1 MSGPRPRAAAR
12 IKVDGFC
19 LLVTAKRTFDADG
32 WIRLSSD
39 ERMSTLVTPTGLGI
53 EGGVQGAVT
62 NRFGY
67 GFRTPVDQF
76 LMQPMSATVRRE
88 GKREVEFE
96 MRAQL
101 PGTAAFLDQAGQWP
115 TTRRAAFT
123 RWTPPA
129 YGQYKVKATGWI
141 GDAWGNRYEGGGT
154 YQFWI
159 ANRMTMTTAT
169 FQGIS
174 YPVGGK
180 CVRDIGFAPAVPAEV
195 EVRATLYVN
204 SDPNNKREAYSS
216 GKATLSG
223 IFGVAQGARQLT
235 LDAPGEYHGHVV
247 ARYTDSEGH
256 LWVCSM
262 RHAGVVYPEDSP
274 IVARGKKLSIGGKLV
289 DRGEFCV
296 VEKERPANAPPLRLD
311 LPEESSFLPKA
322 ALRITGWSTAQ
333 TVHYAA
339 VITGAVVDQGSLTVN
354 GGKFEYRFD
363 SVAISQATLTYDITN
378 LKTGR
383 PEIFDVVHLTFFSK
397 EQAPGGGSYHSYSRV
412 IIRGTRVLYIR

>member
-1 MSGPRPRAAAR
+1 VSYWRRLVLILVYLSASGWAQILPDGVIEAWRLAMSGPRPRAAAG

-19 LLVTAKRTFDADG
+19 LLVMAERTFDADG

-39 ERMSTLVTPTGLGI
+39 ERMPTLLTPTGLGI

-62 NRFGY
+62 SR
-67 GFRTPVDQF
+67 
-76 LMQPMSATVRRE
+76 S
-88 GKREVEFE
+88 
-96 MRAQL
+96 
-101 PGTAAFLDQAGQWP
+101 
-115 TTRRAAFT
+115 TRRAAFT

-180 CVRDIGFAPAVPAEV
+180 YGRDIGFAPAVPAEV

-204 SDPNNKREAYSS
+204 SDPSNKREAYSS

-223 IFGVAQGARQLT
+223 IFGVAQGAKQLT

-262 RHAGVVYPEDSP
+262 RHAGVVYPEDGP

-289 DRGEFCV
+289 DRGEFYV